1 MTHYDDA
8 LLVLDKGYVRLI
20 SSSGDE
26 TDIVNAAR
34 ASFDRSVDELGE
46 KDISLL
52 EFLVRE
58 KHMSPFRHVSMTF
71 EVYAPL
77 MVARQHWKYVVGSS
91 FTSGQQAWNE
101 SCLPEWQE
109 LWGYGRDKPTV
120 LNLIDGMK
128 VPLQSVNSAGRIVP
142 NVVKN
147 VWPSGKQHVL
157 RIAIERGYSVSAT
170 KNHRILTPDGYVEA
184 GMLKIGDMVAYHKLP
199 LGHHEEAWLW
209 SDLPQYHNIE
219 YSPITLIEQIGECE
233 TYDIEMELE
242 PNFVA
247 GGIVVH
253 NSRRYITEEPEFY
266 APDFWRSAPESR
278 KQGSGR
284 PIEGNLGE
292 HYDGLLDSLTKASM
306 AFYNAAL
313 DDNIAPEMARLFL
326 PAYGL
331 YVRYRWTVSVD
342 GLINF
347 FDQRI
352 ADDAQWEIQQYAQ
365 AFYEYASERFPNV
378 FDGR

>member
-1 MTHYDDA
+1 MTHYNDS

-20 SSSGDE
+20 STSGTE

-34 ASFDRSVDELGE
+34 ASFDKSVDELGE

-91 FTSGQQAWNE
+91 FTSSQQAWNE
-101 SCLPEWQE
+101 S
-109 LWGYGRDKPTV
+109 
-120 LNLIDGMK
+120 
-128 VPLQSVNSAGRIVP
+128 
-142 NVVKN
+142 
-147 VWPSGKQHVL
+147 
-157 RIAIERGYSVSAT
+157 
-170 KNHRILTPDGYVEA
+170 
-184 GMLKIGDMVAYHKLP
+184 
-199 LGHHEEAWLW
+199 
-209 SDLPQYHNIE
+209 
-219 YSPITLIEQIGECE
+219 
-233 TYDIEMELE
+233 
-242 PNFVA
+242 
-247 GGIVVH
+247 
-253 NSRRYITEEPEFY
+253 SRRYVTEEPEFY
-266 APDFWRSAPESR
+266 RPYFWRSSPESR
-278 KQGSGR
+278 KQGSGK
-284 PIEGNLGE
+284 PIEESMGK
-292 HYDGLLDSLTKASM
+292 HYTGLLDSLTQASM
-306 AFYNAAL
+306 AFYDAAIS
-313 DDNIAPEMARLFL
+313 DNIAPEMARLFL

-347 FDQRI
+347 FEQRI

-365 AFYEYASERFPNV
+365 AFHAYASERFPNV